1 MRIRDWSSDV
11 CSSDLGSVFCCLPPQ
26 PADRIPLGKPIAN
39 TFAAVIASDN
49 GIVPRGTTGQIAIGG
64 ACLGRGY
71 LDDDLKTDAAFRT
84 VRSPSSRTS
93 YSVYLTGDL
102 GRMDEAGTLW
112 FHGRLDDQLKGG
124 GLRIDP
130 GETEYQTRKRDV
142 KGKDV

>member
-1 MRIRDWSSDV
+1 MRISDWSSDV
-11 CSSDLGSVFCCLPPQ
+11 CSSDL
-26 PADRIPLGKPIAN
+26 

-112 FHGRLDDQLKGG
+112 FHGRLDDQLQVGGIRIEHGELEYSLNKNTALSSSMVIGVVGVGGRPQIGG
-124 GLRIDP
+124 G
-130 GETEYQTRKRDV
+130 
-142 KGKDV
+142 

>member
-1 MRIRDWSSDV
+1 MRISDWSSDV
-11 CSSDLGSVFCCLPPQ
+11 CSAGL
-26 PADRIPLGKPIAN
+26 
-39 TFAAVIASDN
+39 
-49 GIVPRGTTGQIAIGG
+49 RGTTGQIAIGG

-112 FHGRLDDQLKGG
+112 FHGRLDDQLKVG
-124 GLRIDP
+124 GLRIEP
-130 GETEYQTRKRDV
+130 GEIEYHLNKHPAISSSTVIGVEGAGGRPLIAAFYNPWGSVRKRNRLT
-142 KGKDV
+142 